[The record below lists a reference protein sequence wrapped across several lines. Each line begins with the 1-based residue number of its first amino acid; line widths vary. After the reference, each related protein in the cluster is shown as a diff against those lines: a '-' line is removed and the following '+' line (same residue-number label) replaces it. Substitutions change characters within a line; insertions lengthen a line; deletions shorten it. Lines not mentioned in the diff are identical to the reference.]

1 MKKEFRNYFYLI
13 IIFVVVFLSIGFAAL
28 QNNLAIEN
36 IGANIKIDKD
46 IRITNVRVLESQAAI
61 SNYNEYNVSDV
72 SSSLRFNNN
81 DGYLIYEVEIY
92 NLGNVI
98 MGIRDITIDNN
109 NLEYELLDYKL
120 KDKLCDSECTL
131 GVKKTFKIKVSYKD
145 DTTVNNDENKF
156 VLNFK
161 FGRIFNITYY
171 NISNS
176 DKFPTQIIEGDMLNL
191 NIPNKEDY
199 LINLVNFAGR
209 KIIEKDYK

>member
-1 MKKEFRNYFYLI
+1 MKKGFRNCFYLI
-13 IIFVVVFLSIGFAAL
+13 IIFLVVFLSIGFAAL

-36 IGANIKIDKD
+36 IGANVKIDKD
-46 IRITNVRVLESQAAI
+46 IRITNVSVLESQAAI

-81 DGYLIYEVEIY
+81 KGYLIYEVEIY

-131 GVKKTFKIKVSYKD
+131 GVKKTIKIKVSLKD
-145 DTTVNNDENKF
+145 GGNLNTDMPFNLKFAFGQIFTVTYYDINKYFVFDCFCENQKDTKIVNELCKKYQGKIFATENK
-156 VLNFK
+156 L
-161 FGRIFNITYY
+161 
-171 NISNS
+171 
-176 DKFPTQIIEGDMLNL
+176 L
-191 NIPNKEDY
+191 
-199 LINLVNFAGR
+199 
-209 KIIEKDYK
+209 

>member
-1 MKKEFRNYFYLI
+1 MKKGFRNCFYLI
-13 IIFVVVFLSIGFAAL
+13 IIFLVVFLSIGFAAL

-72 SSSLRFNNN
+72 SSSLRFNNS

-120 KDKLCDSECTL
+120 KDKLCDGECTL
-131 GVKKTFKIKVSYKD
+131 GAKKTIKIKVSLKD
-145 DTTVNNDENKF
+145 GGNLNTDMPFNLKFAFGQIFTV
-156 VLNFK
+156 
-161 FGRIFNITYY
+161 TYY
-171 NISNS
+171 NI
-176 DKFPTQIIEGDMLNL
+176 
-191 NIPNKEDY
+191 NK
-199 LINLVNFAGR
+199 INR
-209 KIIEKDYK
+209 KIFSYEINNNYCY